1 MWAII
6 GSSGFE
12 HFDEFEIIEELSRET
27 PYGLCSNGLYR
38 IKYQQKEA
46 LFLCRTGYEQN
57 ILPSHINYRAN
68 IFALKKYGATAIL
81 ALSSVRSIQP
91 SMKPGEMVIPY
102 QYIDRTKAL
111 RQCTFC
117 DDSLL
122 GYVSLSQPISEEIAE
137 ILKEKRNDFSFDMH
151 FGAVYVCIEGPQFPT
166 MIEARCYQSMGGS
179 IIGMTAFPEYALARE
194 AGLFYLP
201 CHFVV
206 DYVQT
211 STEHHPFES
220 VLQIRS
226 ENQSKAL
233 NMVNWTLDNLG
244 QYSQKDCNNEGLA
257 GSLTATEE
265 MLSPNQRAWFNVI
278 TQSNVQVDVKE
289 EAQESFVSDFYYGTQ
304 PLPKKLADFLRFI
317 NKHKAGKKELS
328 LEEIRKNADSLI
340 FYADKAPEV
349 ASVREFTVKVGERQV
364 KVRLYHPDPNQL
376 LPIMVYAHGGGFVS
390 GNLDSFDTPC
400 RQLALHTNRVVI
412 SIDYHLAPEY
422 PFPTQI
428 EDVEAVIHWTYHHAA
443 DIKGTNDAFVVM
455 GDSAGANLITMAVSR
470 LRKKEE
476 SIDFAAQVL
485 LYPTVDFSHKTHSMK
500 KFAHGYL
507 LEADGVLW
515 YNKSYLPEAMDPR
528 SPEISP
534 LYVDNLNQMPCTFI
548 MTAGYDPLRD
558 EGLIYAEKLKSLG
571 VTVRHYHFD
580 SLIHGFINFSK
591 LIPHEMEVFYNR
603 VAAFTKQL

>member
-12 HFDEFEIIEELSRET
+12 YFDEFEVIEELPRET
-27 PYGLCSNGLYR
+27 PYGLCSNGLQR
-38 IKYQQKEA
+38 VKFQGKEA
-46 LFLCRTGYEQN
+46 LFLCRTGYAQN

-68 IFALKKYGATAIL
+68 LFALKKYGATAIL
-81 ALSSVRSIQP
+81 ALSSVRSIQTAI
-91 SMKPGEMVIPY
+91 KPGDMVIPY

-122 GYVSLSQPISEEIAE
+122 GYVSLTQPISEVLADQM
-137 ILKEKRNDFSFDMH
+137 KKNKSHFPFATH

-166 MIEARCYQSMGGS
+166 MIEARCYQTMGGS
-179 IIGMTAFPEYALARE
+179 VIGTTAYPEYALARE

-206 DYVQT
+206 DYVPWGGE
-211 STEHHPFES
+211 SHPFES

-233 NMVNWTLDNLG
+233 NVVSWTLDYLSEYEN
-244 QYSQKDCNNEGLA
+244 KDCSSEGLA
-257 GSLTATEE
+257 AALTITEE
-265 MLSPNQRAWFNVI
+265 MLTPNQKAWVNVI
-278 TQSNVQVDVKE
+278 VKSNIKPKE
-289 EAQESFVSDFYYGTQ
+289 KSEILPSYDSEFYQGTQ
-304 PLPKKLADFLRFI
+304 PLPKKLFDFLRFV
-317 NKHKAGKKELS
+317 NKHRAGNRTYT
-328 LEEIRKNADSLI
+328 LEEARKNSDSLVY
-340 FYADKAPEV
+340 YADVAPDV
-349 ASVREFTVKVGERQV
+349 ASVRDFTIKVGERQV
-364 KVRLYHPDPNQL
+364 KVRLYHPDPSQL

-390 GNLDSFDTPC
+390 GSLDSFDVPC
-400 RQLALHTNRVVI
+400 RELALHTNRVVI
-412 SIDYHLAPEY
+412 SVDYHLAPEY

-428 EDVEAVIHWTYHHAA
+428 EDVEAAIHWSYYHAD
-443 DIKGTNDAFVVM
+443 DIKAVNTSFVVM
-455 GDSAGANLITMAVSR
+455 GDSAGANLASMAISR
-470 LRKKEE
+470 LRAKESM
-476 SIDFAAQVL
+476 SIEAQIL
-485 LYPTVDFSHKTHSMK
+485 LYPTVDFSHDMPSMD

-507 LEADGVLW
+507 LEAESVRW
-515 YNKSYLPEAMDPR
+515 YNKQYLPKGMDPK

-534 LYVDNLNQMPCTFI
+534 LYVKNLDQMPTTFV

-580 SLIHGFINFSK
+580 NLIHGFINFGK
-591 LIPHEMEVFYNR
+591 LIPHEMQVFYNR

>member
-1 MWAII
+1 MWAIV

-38 IKYQQKEA
+38 IKYHDQEA

-68 IFALKKYGATAIL
+68 IFALKKYGTTAIL
-81 ALSSVRSIQP
+81 ALSSVRSIQ
-91 SMKPGEMVIPY
+91 SSIKPGEMVIPY

-111 RQCTFC
+111 RSCTFC

-122 GYVSLSQPISEEIAE
+122 GYVSLSQPISEDIAE
-137 ILKEKRNDFSFDMH
+137 VIKQKRDDFSFNTH
-151 FGAVYVCIEGPQFPT
+151 FGSVYVCIEGPQFPT
-166 MIEARCYQSMGGS
+166 MVEARCYQRMGGG

-206 DYVQT
+206 DYVPT
-211 STEHHPFES
+211 SNEHHPFES

-233 NMVNWTLDNLG
+233 DVISWVLAKLN
-244 QYSQKDCNNEGLA
+244 QYSLKDCNCEGLA

-265 MLSPNQRAWFNVI
+265 MLTPNQRAWFDVI
-278 TQSNVQVDVKE
+278 TKSN
-289 EAQESFVSDFYYGTQ
+289 AQTDLDMIKESFESEFYYGTQ
-304 PLPKKLADFLRFI
+304 PLPKKLADFLQFI
-317 NKHKAGKKELS
+317 NKHKAGKKHS
-328 LEEIRKNADSLI
+328 TLEEVRKNADSLI
-340 FYADKAPEV
+340 FYADKAPDV
-349 ASVREFTVKVGERQV
+349 ASVREFTVKVDDRQV
-364 KVRLYHPDPNQL
+364 KVRLYHPDPEKL
-376 LPIMVYAHGGGFVS
+376 LPIMVYAHGGGFVA

-400 RQLALHTNRVVI
+400 RELALHTNRVVI
-412 SIDYHLAPEY
+412 SVDYHLAPEY

-428 EDVEAVIHWTYHHAA
+428 EDVQAVIHWAYHHAS
-443 DIKGTNDAFVVM
+443 DIKASNDAFVVM
-455 GDSAGANLITMAVSR
+455 GDSAGANLIAMAVSR
-470 LRKKEE
+470 LKHKN
-476 SIDFAAQVL
+476 DTVKFAAQIL
-485 LYPTVDFSHKTHSMK
+485 LYPTVDFSHKTFSMK

-507 LEADGVLW
+507 LEADSVIW
-515 YNKSYLPEAMDPR
+515 YNKAYVPESMEMTSA
-528 SPEISP
+528 EISP
-534 LYVDNLNQMPCTFI
+534 LYVDNLSDMPTTFV

-558 EGLIYAEKLKSLG
+558 EGLIYAEKLKALG

-580 SLIHGFINFSK
+580 NLIHGFINFSK